1 MHVDARPSDSIAVAL
16 RLEAPI
22 FAPDALLM
30 VVAEDDVQD
39 IESGGEPIPGIDIP
53 EGDEGG
59 RASEEFSAEQ
69 LKAYLEKLRPE
80 DFGKFS
86 P

>member
-1 MHVDARPSDSIAVAL
+1 MMFVAIPSRPRPILPPDS
-16 RLEAPI
+16 
-22 FAPDALLM
+22 LLM
-30 VVAEDDVQD
+30 VVAEDDAQAL
-39 IESGGEPIPGIDIP
+39 ESDAEPIPGIDIP

-59 RASEEFSAEQ
+59 RASEEISAEQ